1 MAIELDTLSYA
12 LLTSIVGAAALLS
25 VRNSKAPDIH
35 PLLLNT
41 QSDVSR
47 LRHPEES
54 AVYRSRMYPMGTPLC
69 STFDR
74 SIRTMAEFY
83 RLGGLEK
90 NKSVEFLAQD
100 TNVQYSSYDD
110 IGKKVPFVYQ
120 GLRSIAELVPQSGD
134 ENSFVG
140 IYARNSLHTVLT
152 EIACHRNGLVTVP
165 VSASASTTHL
175 SHVIEK
181 TALKVLLTDAELLS
195 RVLSLAKGT
204 SLKKVVVIGQA
215 SANDKQQAQDS
226 GLELVS
232 FEELETRGKA
242 ANYEA
247 VTVVP
252 SDIASIY
259 FSSQHDPK
267 HGVVLTQ
274 KNLLSS
280 VSSYLLVVPPQ
291 QRVTPKDR
299 LMLNL
304 PIDNVFGHVLVAAV
318 SLLGGS
324 IAFGEEIDNEQSID
338 IATSLARIAEAKPTI
353 FASGPAFLHQVK
365 QLIQS
370 RYGKSFLFN
379 RGFSIKEGYLKE
391 SRLVEDCKY
400 DMLVFR
406 DIRKTLFGGDLRLI
420 FIDNDDSSDPA
431 LATFLRAVLSVQV
444 LQAFNTTETTSS
456 ITASMFYDYNAI
468 PEAKGAPLPCNE
480 VKLVDVPERS
490 LHAEDSP
497 NPRGEIWVRG
507 NNVFGGYYNDE
518 AATSEV
524 LDADGWYA
532 TEYLGEALANGT
544 FKIIG
549 KK

>member
-1 MAIELDTLSYA
+1 MTIELDTLSYA

-90 NKSVEFLAQD
+90 NKSADFLAQD
-100 TNVQYSSYDD
+100 NNAQYSNYDD
-110 IGKKVPFVYQ
+110 IGKRVPAVYQ

-140 IYARNSLHTVLT
+140 IYARNSLP
-152 EIACHRNGLVTVP
+152 CHRNGLVTVP
-165 VSASASTTHL
+165 VSASAPTTHL
-175 SHVIEK
+175 THVIEK
-181 TALKVLLTDAELLS
+181 TALKVLLTDVVLLS
-195 RVLSLAKGT
+195 QVLSLAKGS
-204 SLKKVVVIGQA
+204 SLKKLVVFGQA
-215 SANDKQQAQDS
+215 SAKDKQQAQDI
-226 GLELVS
+226 GIELLS
-232 FEELETRGKA
+232 FEELETKGKT
-242 ANYEA
+242 ANFEA
-247 VTVVP
+247 VAVAP
-252 SDIASIY
+252 NDIASIY
-259 FSSQHDPK
+259 FTSQNESK
-267 HGVVLTQ
+267 NGVVLTQ

-324 IAFGEEIDNEQSID
+324 IAFGEEIDGEQGID
-338 IATSLARIAEAKPTI
+338 VTVSLKRIAEAKPTI

-365 QLIQS
+365 QLIES
-370 RYGKSFLFN
+370 RYGKSFLFK

-391 SRLVEDCKY
+391 SRLVDDCKY

-406 DIRKTLFGGDLRLI
+406 DIRKSLFGGNLRLVYV
-420 FIDNDDSSDPA
+420 DNDDNADPA
-431 LATFLRAVLSVQV
+431 LAIFLRAVLSVQV

-480 VKLVDVPERS
+480 VKLIDVPELS

-532 TEYLGEALANGT
+532 TGYLGEALANGT
-544 FKIIG
+544 FKVIG